1 MILRGQL
8 MILVT
13 LPMISFLDPPIEHT
27 ISVAETQQFSAEIAA
42 ENESEVDSD
51 DEVERKS

>member
-1 MILRGQL
+1 

-13 LPMISFLDPPIEHT
+13 LPMIYFSDPPIEHT
-27 ISVAETQQFSAEIAA
+27 ISVAETQQVSAEIAA